1 MSEKLSNNDSESAN
15 LNPLSPGEIL
25 CRARKEKGL
34 AAEEV
39 MMHLGIT
46 HRTFSALEHDE
57 YDLLPL
63 PLYVKGYIKRYCS
76 ILGISDTEALS
87 SFDIRVN
94 ELGLDNKKE
103 PIVRLQDQVG
113 GRAYGR
119 RVKGW
124 KFIIPIVVAIVVAIV
139 LVIVVGIFFS
149 GSGDEPLPTD
159 MDGNSTSLSD
169 DVTNLPSANNKGLV
183 NGAESAIQDMP
194 AASTLVS
201 HQEGTIEGSS
211 ERVAGNP
218 IESDKGLTQL
228 ENRDVGHGPEVTAA
242 QIADKPMATVSIAA
256 DANVL
261 QIKVTQQSWIEILD
275 AKGDILLAD
284 LKTSGYKGEVKGMA
298 PFDVILGYAPGV
310 ELTLNGKRV
319 EMPTIEN
326 DNTAKLKIGDREEG

>member
-1 MSEKLSNNDSESAN
+1 MSEKLSNNDSESAH

-39 MMHLGIT
+39 MVHLGIT

-57 YDLLPL
+57 YDFLPS

-87 SFDIRVN
+87 SFDVRVN

-124 KFIIPIVVAIVVAIV
+124 KFIIPIVVAIV
-139 LVIVVGIFFS
+139 LVIVVVIFFS
-149 GSGDEPLPTD
+149 GSGDEPLPTG
-159 MDGNSTSLSD
+159 MDGNPTSLSD
-169 DVTNLPSANNKGLV
+169 DVTNLPSVNNKGLV
-183 NGAESAIQDMP
+183 NGAESAIQGMP
-194 AASTLVS
+194 EASSLAS
-201 HQEGTIEGSS
+201 HQEGTTEGYS
-211 ERVAGNP
+211 EKVTGNT
-218 IESDKGLTQL
+218 IESVKGSIQL
-228 ENRDVGHGPEVTAA
+228 ENRDVGHEPEVTAA

-319 EMPTIEN
+319 EMPAIGN
-326 DNTAKLKIGDREEG
+326 DNTAKLKIGDKEEG